1 MNREKST
8 DACSTKKQI
17 LIVDDEEPI
26 RHVFRKLTEN
36 AGYHCATAGDAASAL
51 KFLEKNAVDV
61 VITDINMPGMNG
73 IQLLKIVKQ
82 RWDTDVIVMTGFAED
97 YTYEEIV
104 KAGASDFIEKST
116 GAQEFMVRLK
126 RVLRER
132 FISTEHAQMHTALQE
147 AHLELHAAYLDTIS
161 RLVLAA
167 EYKDEDTAD
176 HIVRISRYCELIAE
190 KSGMASP
197 DVNTIRY
204 AAPMHDIGKIGIPDS
219 ILMKPG
225 KLTPDEFEIMK
236 SHTTI
241 GATILSNSK
250 AKILQVAEEIA
261 ISHHEKWNGAGY
273 PRGLSGENI
282 PLTGRIVGLADV
294 FDALTT
300 RRPYKQPYSVEVAC
314 DIITKER
321 GQHFDPALVDIFLSN
336 LPDIQRIKMEVGA
349 AEDICL
355 SAFVW
360 SERDLINQAMTLD
373 P

>member
-1 MNREKST
+1 MNWEKSIESR
-8 DACSTKKQI
+8 STKKQI
-17 LIVDDEEPI
+17 LIVDDEELI
-26 RHVFRKLTEN
+26 QQMFRRLTEN
-36 AGYHCATAGDAASAL
+36 AGFNCATAGSAEAAL
-51 KFLEKNAVDV
+51 RFLENNAVDV

-73 IQLLKIVKQ
+73 IQLLKLVKQ

-116 GAQEFMVRLK
+116 SAQEFMVRLK

-132 FISTEHAQMHTALQE
+132 SISAEHAQMHTALQE

-190 KSGMASP
+190 KSGMAPP
-197 DVNTIRY
+197 DVNTLRY

-225 KLTPDEFEIMK
+225 KLSSDEFEIIK
-236 SHTTI
+236 THTTI
-241 GATILSNSK
+241 GAAILSNSK

-261 ISHHEKWNGAGY
+261 LSHHEKWNGAGY
-273 PRGLSGENI
+273 PRRLSGENI
-282 PLTGRIVGLADV
+282 PIAGRIVGLADV

-300 RRPYKQPYSVEVAC
+300 RRPYKQPYSIEVAC

-321 GQHFDPALVDIFLSN
+321 GAHFDPALVDIFLSN
-336 LPDIQRIKMEVGA
+336 LPDIQRIKMEVSIP
-349 AEDICL
+349 EKIFL
-355 SAFVW
+355 SEFVW
-360 SERDLINQAMTLD
+360 SERDLINQAMS
-373 P
+373 